1 MGKKTFAVALIL
13 LVTFMTV
20 SFLNLIHS
28 DNRMGG
34 GVETESIHSDAFQEM
49 PKSSQQDYYFKEK
62 VFLQQLQSAG
72 HVLDNYY
79 LAFSTSKITQADI
92 DNRYDEYDTDMGN
105 FDAEI
110 LKTKKKIG
118 ELRPATL
125 EAQAHQRDTLDKLN
139 YLEQQVS
146 EYQEHEFS
154 AKDTYTYL
162 AECRQALGRLF
173 AQGKMEF

>member
-1 MGKKTFAVALIL
+1 
-13 LVTFMTV
+13 
-20 SFLNLIHS
+20 
-28 DNRMGG
+28 MGG

-92 DNRYDEYDTDMGN
+92 DKRYDEYDTDMGN

-110 LKTKKKIG
+110 LKTKKNWLPGWKNYWKKWIQG
-118 ELRPATL
+118 MMKRILVTLR
-125 EAQAHQRDTLDKLN
+125 
-139 YLEQQVS
+139 
-146 EYQEHEFS
+146 
-154 AKDTYTYL
+154 
-162 AECRQALGRLF
+162 
-173 AQGKMEF
+173 